1 MSFPPSCHAQEPQ
14 DLAHAASTPETPPD
28 QTRASSMIASG
39 AVTKWTRSR
48 RELAVSCELGSDRS
62 GRASGSDNAGG
73 TVSVELSRS
82 GIAAIKLIARIP
94 RSVSGP
100 VEFLGKTTASVVGV
114 TATSIDV
121 GDTYFDSLPNGT
133 ITARQD
139 ASGASLA
146 KTPEDLAFMT
156 FVPGKCT
163 YQLHFGFAVKTTST
177 GQFAESALGHPDNGA
192 GASVITQLDRRHQ
205 LRAVRHAAG
214 HRHDRLGAQGRRP
227 QDLHEAPPAP
237 AAVKIVDTRGPVYG
251 RGGASDIRT
260 LPVSAAG
267 SREPGRP
274 RRAQAARTR

>member
-1 MSFPPSCHAQEPQ
+1 MDAQSAGE
-14 DLAHAASTPETPPD
+14 LARQAASSD
-28 QTRASSMIASG
+28 QIAQVGRQALTTLAGRFRSS
-39 AVTKWTRSR
+39 
-48 RELAVSCELGSDRS
+48 C
-62 GRASGSDNAGG
+62 
-73 TVSVELSRS
+73 SRS

-163 YQLHFGFAVKTTST
+163 YQLHFPASPSRPPPPGNSQK
-177 GQFAESALGHPDNGA
+177 SALGHPDNGA

-227 QDLHEAPPAP
+227 QDLHEDTTELRRPSKSSTLADLCTD
-237 AAVKIVDTRGPVYG
+237 AVV
-251 RGGASDIRT
+251 
-260 LPVSAAG
+260 
-267 SREPGRP
+267 RP
-274 RRAQAARTR
+274 ISVRCR